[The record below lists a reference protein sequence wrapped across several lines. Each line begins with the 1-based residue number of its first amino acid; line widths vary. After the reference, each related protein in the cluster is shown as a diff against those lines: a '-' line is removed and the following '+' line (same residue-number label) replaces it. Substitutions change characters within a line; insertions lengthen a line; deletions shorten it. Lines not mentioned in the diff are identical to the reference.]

1 MWSPGKAL
9 RAAMLILAISMVA
22 GNAAAHD
29 YSDGSAIHNHGGDL
43 GSLYAFV
50 PNVGGDAGP
59 LAVVLTI
66 KPFALSVSEVGTNT
80 EYSIRIRPAGLA
92 GSRER
97 LRSKLGTAEL
107 EIVCNYYKHD
117 YQIGCI
123 ANEVG
128 AGGDRRVLGRV
139 SGDIGETLTANGMR
153 AMSDIR
159 SDPLLINF
167 SSTVNCLE
175 DDEIEF
181 LALEDALKRRVH
193 KRFRN

>member
-1 MWSPGKAL
+1 MRNPGKAL
-9 RAAMLILAISMVA
+9 RAVMLIVAMSVVA

-29 YSDGSAIHNHGGDL
+29 YRDGSVVHNHGGDL
-43 GSLYAFV
+43 GNLYALV
-50 PNVGGDAGP
+50 PNVGG
-59 LAVVLTI
+59 
-66 KPFALSVSEVGTNT
+66 
-80 EYSIRIRPAGLA
+80 
-92 GSRER
+92 
-97 LRSKLGTAEL
+97 
-107 EIVCNYYKHD
+107 
-117 YQIGCI
+117 
-123 ANEVG
+123 
-128 AGGDRRVLGRV
+128 
-139 SGDIGETLTANGMR
+139 IGETFTANGMR